1 MFLKTI
7 KIAGFKS
14 FADHTRLEI
23 ESGVTTIVGP
33 NGSGKSNIVDAVT
46 WVLGTQS
53 TRSLRTQKMEDVIF
67 AGTATRPALGRA
79 EVTLVF
85 DNTDRALPLDLAEV
99 SITRRLYRDGSSD
112 YEVNGAECRLLDVQE
127 LLSDSGVGR
136 HQHIIVG
143 QGQIAQILNAKPDDH
158 RAVIEEAAGILKH
171 RLRKDRSIR
180 RLERTDGDV
189 LRLHDILT
197 ELKRQIRPLKR
208 QAKDALRHGS
218 VRDQLIAMHRWV
230 GAEGLRR
237 IDGRTQ
243 QLESESKGRKLQ
255 VAAAESEMT
264 GIQQELGPMQE
275 AVASL
280 ESALGTDTEAAARL
294 ETMAERARGVV
305 QVARERH
312 RSLNARLEGA
322 DDRKNDL
329 GNEAEELTA
338 RLAGIVTEIE
348 AAAVQAD
355 GAERKLQALE
365 EEERALAEQESM
377 PVEGALAMTR
387 GDLRSLE
394 TAADRDRRE
403 RQRLLDRIEMVSQ
416 EQATANEN
424 EDRIERDLVSARH
437 RATETTAA
445 AGLAVTALE
454 AAEDVWNMADEA
466 SRAATAGHGSAES
479 RLAALLAVVK
489 GTVNPA
495 ARVRA
500 SEISTELGSVVELLD
515 VPERLSAA
523 VDAALGPHQGGLVY
537 DGSVEEIAGDLMS
550 RGLGGISVVSSQGQG
565 DRAIETM
572 ATPQTG
578 GTPLVAVLGV
588 NRDHSLAVRLFG
600 DVLLVEDWATGWALA
615 AAHPSLRV
623 VTVQGDLITASAVR
637 IANPNGA
644 TPAMVEAAEASLKT
658 ASGLLKEAQ
667 ADRARLRSAFDTTRR
682 HSAKSEEDAR
692 SATGLLDR
700 LGKDLDGV
708 TGRAAAV
715 AGELE
720 RLTERVALIDEATEG
735 RSEQLHLLRQR
746 LSALE
751 GEEADRQR
759 AWDDLA
765 ARRKVVAGRRDLAR
779 VERQQREK
787 DVGVLVER
795 RSLMDRRFTEVQRE
809 VSSMA
814 QMSFDPGALDRLK
827 TVADQGVAIF
837 ESSRDHVA
845 TLRVRQAELRA
856 SLADKRQ
863 ALTAARSRVD
873 ELRTTVQQGRD
884 VLNSAEVELAELRV
898 KREGVSEGLRRD
910 ADTDE
915 LTALA
920 ASKPDVDEGVNEQEL
935 ILSLEADLRRMGPIN
950 PLAAHEFEELETRR
964 AFMAEQLE
972 DLETSRS
979 EMRSVITALDHEI
992 EILFSEAFEQI
1003 AEAFEENISLLFPGG
1018 RGKLIMTDPD
1028 DPLTTGVDIKVQPMG
1043 KKVSRLS
1050 LLSGGER
1057 SMAALAFLFG
1067 VFKARPSPFY
1077 VLDEV
1082 EAALDDANLRR
1093 FLRLVDDFRGTSQLL
1108 IVTHQQ
1114 QTMEGAD
1121 VLYGVTM
1128 EPGGSSKVISKRI
1141 TDEQLSLTAS

>member
-23 ESGVTTIVGP
+23 EPGVTTIVGP

-53 TRSLRTQKMEDVIF
+53 TRSLRTQTMEDVIF

-85 DNTDRALPLDLAEV
+85 DNADRLLPLDLSEV

-112 YEVNGAECRLLDVQE
+112 YEVNGAECRLLDIQE

-189 LRLHDILT
+189 LRLHDILA

-218 VRDQLIAMHRWV
+218 VRDQLVAMHCWV
-230 GAEGLRR
+230 GAESLRA
-237 IDGRTQ
+237 IDARTR
-243 QLESESKGRKLQ
+243 QLETDSAIRQEKVARAASEL
-255 VAAAESEMT
+255 T
-264 GIQQELGPMQE
+264 NIQEELGPME
-275 AVASL
+275 GTVASL
-280 ESALGTDTEAAARL
+280 TSALEVDTEAAARL

-305 QVARERH
+305 QVAKERY

-329 GNEAEELTA
+329 GNELEELTV
-338 RLAGIVTEIE
+338 RLATVGTEIE

-365 EEERALAEQESM
+365 QEERALAEQESM

-403 RQRLLDRIEMVSQ
+403 RQRLLDGIEMVSQ
-416 EQATANEN
+416 EQSSAKEN

-437 RATETTAA
+437 RATETTEA
-445 AGLAVTALE
+445 LRKAVIGLE
-454 AAEDVWNMADEA
+454 AAEEAWNTGDE
-466 SRAATAGHGSAES
+466 SFRAAASKHGSSES
-479 RLAALLAVVK
+479 RLTALRSVVE
-489 GTVNPA
+489 GTVNAA
-495 ARVRA
+495 ARGRA

-515 VPERLSAA
+515 VPEQLSAA
-523 VDAALGPHQGGLVY
+523 VDAALGPHQGGFVY
-537 DGSVEEIAGDLMS
+537 EGSVGEIAGGLMGL
-550 RGLGGISVVSSQGQG
+550 GLGGISVVASQAIGH
-565 DRAIETM
+565 RADESI
-572 ATPQTG
+572 ATPQMG
-578 GTPLVAVLGV
+578 GTPLADALGAKG
-588 NRDHSLAVRLFG
+588 DSELAVRLFG
-600 DVLLVEDWATGWALA
+600 DVLLAEDWATGWAIA
-615 AAHPSLRV
+615 TAHPALRV

-637 IANPNGA
+637 LANPDGA
-644 TPAMVEAAEASLKT
+644 TPAMVEAAESTLIMASHVLD
-658 ASGLLKEAQ
+658 EAQ
-667 ADRARLRSAFDTTRR
+667 TDRDRLRSAVEVARQ
-682 HSAKSEEDAR
+682 HSAKSETDAR
-692 SATGLLDR
+692 LAAGIQDR
-700 LGKDLDGV
+700 LLQDLEGV
-708 TGRAAAV
+708 TAKAAAV
-715 AGELE
+715 EGELA

-759 AWDDLA
+759 AWDELA

-795 RSLMDRRFTEVQRE
+795 RSLMDRRLAEVQRE

-814 QMSFDPGALDRLK
+814 QMSFDPDTLERLQ
-827 TVADQGVAIF
+827 TVADQGLAIF

-856 SLADKRQ
+856 SLADQRQ
-863 ALTAARSRVD
+863 VLATSRTSLD
-873 ELRTTVQQGRD
+873 ELRTAVQQGRD
-884 VLNSAEVELAELRV
+884 VLNAAEVELAELRV
-898 KREGVSEGLRRD
+898 KRESVSEGLRRD

-915 LTALA
+915 AIALA
-920 ASKPDVDEGVNEQEL
+920 APKPEIEEGVDSQDL
-935 ILSLEADLRRMGPIN
+935 IRSLEADLRRMGPVN

-964 AFMAEQLE
+964 VFMAEQLG

-979 EMRSVITALDHEI
+979 EMRAVVAALDNEI
-992 EILFSEAFEQI
+992 EALFSEAFGQI

-1018 RGKLIMTDPD
+1018 RGKLTLTDPD
-1028 DPLTTGVDIKVQPMG
+1028 NPLTTGVDIKVQPMG

-1057 SMAALAFLFG
+1057 SLAALAFLFG

-1093 FLRLVDDFRGTSQLL
+1093 FLRLVDTFRGTSQLL